1 MPKLDDDIDALFKL
15 PLTEFVSAR
24 KALAARLK
32 QNGFVS
38 EAEGVK
44 ALAKPSISAWT
55 VNQLYWR
62 HREPF
67 NELIATGQRFRKAQ
81 VTGKMVNMRE
91 ALDARRDALAR
102 LSDLATEALRD
113 AGHNPSLD
121 TLRTISTTLEA
132 LSVATSL
139 SATSLSAT
147 SLSATSLSDGPTLGR
162 LTADIDPPGF
172 DSLGSFAPS
181 AGITKR
187 AAEPVH
193 ISPSKKSVTASSK
206 AQVAATLASRQK
218 ERQARIKAA
227 KASLQ
232 QARKSLT
239 AARAAARSLEGA
251 QKKAG
256 ATVKEA
262 AKQKREAEERFKRAS
277 AASADAAM
285 RAQGIAVE
293 LTKATKTLDDA
304 KRTVEGATKELENSF
319 RESA

>member
-15 PLTEFVSAR
+15 PLTEFVGAR
-24 KALAARLK
+24 KALVARLK

-62 HREPF
+62 HREVF
-67 NELIATGQRFRKAQ
+67 DELIATGQRFRKAQ
-81 VTGKMVNMRE
+81 ATGKMLNMRE
-91 ALDARRDALAR
+91 ALDARREALSH

-121 TLRTISTTLEA
+121 TLRRIGTTLEA
-132 LSVATSL
+132 LSA
-139 SATSLSAT
+139 
-147 SLSATSLSDGPTLGR
+147 ATSLSDRPTLGR
-162 LTADIDPPGF
+162 LTHDIDPPGF
-172 DSLGSFAPS
+172 DSFGSFTPS
-181 AGITKR
+181 PGTTKR
-187 AAEPVH
+187 AAEPLPV
-193 ISPSKKSVTASSK
+193 SPSKKVVTASKK
-206 AQVAATLASRQK
+206 AQGSTAAAEANRR
-218 ERQARIKAA
+218 EARQARINAA

-251 QKKAG
+251 QKKAE
-256 ATVKEA
+256 ATAKEA
-262 AKQKREAEERFKRAS
+262 AQTRHEAEERFKKAS
-277 AASADAAM
+277 AAAADATL
-285 RAQGIAVE
+285 RAQSIAVE

-304 KRTVEGATKELENSF
+304 KRSVESATKELENSF

>member
-1 MPKLDDDIDALFKL
+1 MPKLNDDIDALFKL
-15 PLTEFVSAR
+15 PLTEFVGAR

-32 QNGFVS
+32 QNGLVS

-62 HREPF
+62 HREAF
-67 NELIATGQRFRKAQ
+67 DELIATSQRFRQAQ

-91 ALDARRDALAR
+91 ALDARREALSH

-121 TLRTISTTLEA
+121 TLRRIATTLEA
-132 LSVATSL
+132 LSVATSI
-139 SATSLSAT
+139 
-147 SLSATSLSDGPTLGR
+147 SDRPTLGR
-162 LTADIDPPGF
+162 LTHDIDPPGF
-172 DSLGSFAPS
+172 DSLGSFSPS

-187 AAEPVH
+187 AAEPLHV
-193 ISPSKKSVTASSK
+193 SPAKRAVTASSK
-206 AQVAATLASRQK
+206 AREAAAQASRQK
-218 ERQARIKAA
+218 QREARIDGA

-239 AARAAARSLEGA
+239 AARAGARSLEAA
-251 QKKAG
+251 QKKAE
-256 ATVKEA
+256 ATAKEA
-262 AKQKREAEERFKRAS
+262 AQYKREAEGRFKKAS
-277 AASADAAM
+277 AASADATL
-285 RAQGIAVE
+285 RAQSIAVE

-304 KRTVEGATKELENSF
+304 KRTVESAAKDLENSF

>member
-15 PLTEFVSAR
+15 PLTEFVGAR

-32 QNGFVS
+32 QKGLVS

-62 HREPF
+62 HREAF
-67 NELIATGQRFRKAQ
+67 DELIATGQRFRKAQ

-91 ALDARRDALAR
+91 ALDARREALSH

-121 TLRTISTTLEA
+121 TLRRITTTLEA
-132 LSVATSL
+132 LSAYTSV
-139 SATSLSAT
+139 S
-147 SLSATSLSDGPTLGR
+147 GGQTLGR
-162 LTADIDPPGF
+162 LTEDIDPPGF
-172 DSLGSFAPS
+172 DSLGSFASS

-187 AAEPVH
+187 AAEPLHV
-193 ISPSKKSVTASSK
+193 SPSKKAVTASSK
-206 AQVAATLASRQK
+206 VQAAAASRQK
-218 ERQARIKAA
+218 ERQARINCA

-239 AARAAARSLEGA
+239 AA
-251 QKKAG
+251 
-256 ATVKEA
+256 
-262 AKQKREAEERFKRAS
+262 
-277 AASADAAM
+277 
-285 RAQGIAVE
+285 
-293 LTKATKTLDDA
+293 
-304 KRTVEGATKELENSF
+304 
-319 RESA
+319 

>member
-15 PLTEFVSAR
+15 PLTEFVGAR

-38 EAEGVK
+38 EAEGAK

-62 HREPF
+62 QREAF
-67 NELIATGQRFRKAQ
+67 DELIATGQRFRKAQ
-81 VTGKMVNMRE
+81 ATGKMVNMRE
-91 ALDARRDALAR
+91 ALDARREALSD

-121 TLRTISTTLEA
+121 TLRRIGTTLEA
-132 LSVATSL
+132 LSA
-139 SATSLSAT
+139 
-147 SLSATSLSDGPTLGR
+147 ATSLSDRPTPGR
-162 LTADIDPPGF
+162 LTHDIDPPGF
-172 DSLGSFAPS
+172 DSLGSFTPS

-187 AAEPVH
+187 AAEPLH
-193 ISPSKKSVTASSK
+193 LSPSKKAVTPSK
-206 AQVAATLASRQK
+206 NAQGSTAAAEASRR
-218 ERQARIKAA
+218 EARQARINAA

-232 QARKSLT
+232 HARKSLT
-239 AARAAARSLEGA
+239 TARAAVKSLEGA
-251 QKKAG
+251 QKKAE
-256 ATVKEA
+256 AVAKEA
-262 AKQKREAEERFKRAS
+262 AKHKREAEERFKKAS
-277 AASADAAM
+277 AASVDATL
-285 RAQGIAVE
+285 RAQSVAVE

-304 KRTVEGATKELENSF
+304 KRTVESAAKELENSF

>member
-15 PLTEFVSAR
+15 PLTEFVGAR

-38 EAEGVK
+38 EAEDVK
-44 ALAKPSISAWT
+44 ALAKPPVSAWT

-62 HREPF
+62 HREGF
-67 NELIATGQRFRKAQ
+67 DELIATGQRFHKAQ

-91 ALDARRDALAR
+91 ALDARRDALSH

-121 TLRTISTTLEA
+121 TLRRIATTLEA
-132 LSVATSL
+132 LSVATSP
-139 SATSLSAT
+139 SN
-147 SLSATSLSDGPTLGR
+147 GPTLGR
-162 LTADIDPPGF
+162 LTHDIDPPGF

-181 AGITKR
+181 AAITKR
-187 AAEPVH
+187 AAEPLHV
-193 ISPSKKSVTASSK
+193 SPSKKTVTASTK
-206 AQVAATLASRQK
+206 AQEAAAEASRQK
-218 ERQARIKAA
+218 ERQARMNAA

-239 AARAAARSLEGA
+239 AARAALKSLEGA
-251 QKKAG
+251 QKKAE

-262 AKQKREAEERFKRAS
+262 VKQKREAEERFKKAS
-277 AASADAAM
+277 AASADAAL
-285 RAQGIAVE
+285 RAQSIAAE

-304 KRTVEGATKELENSF
+304 KRKVESGTKELENSF
-319 RESA
+319 RES